1 LSLALRVLAW
11 LVGLGALA
19 GLFGAGG
26 LYAYVHR
33 IEAELPSVTELRGG
47 YDPPQVTRVLARDGT
62 TLAELFTERRTIV
75 PVEEIPSHV
84 KLAVLAAEDAS
95 FYEHEGLNYLGIARA
110 FLVNLKSGRL
120 RQGGSTI
127 TQQVV
132 KNLLLDHQRTL
143 RRKLKEALLARRLEQ
158 ELAKD
163 EILGLYLNH
172 IYFGHGRYGVEEAF
186 RYYFGHSVRAATIS
200 EAAIVAG
207 LVAGPEI
214 YSPRRDA
221 SKSMGR
227 RDFVLGQMREK
238 GFVKESAWSEALAE
252 PLTLAATHE
261 SSNEL
266 APEAVEVARRLLTE
280 LEPERSRRGGFT
292 IHTTIDPRLQAV
304 ARKSVRANLEA
315 YDARHRR
322 RAPFRA
328 PKLDR
333 RGRPL
338 GDAPPLFQG
347 APRFESHRVLVGE
360 VVRVDDAR
368 GELVVRVGTVRG
380 TLKIAEWSRYAPGV
394 AKASEFAE
402 PGARLRVSLL
412 AAPTPPVAASASG
425 NGAGNAESAQGAV
438 VDDTVPLRLEEGP
451 ESALIA
457 LDLRSRDVLAL
468 VGSYEG
474 LPGALD
480 RALQAK
486 RQPGS
491 TFKPVV
497 YGFGLE
503 SHRFTPA
510 SLVDVTPDVFEGKY
524 APTNYEGWTG
534 VEPIRLREALA
545 NSVNLAAV
553 RVLRDL
559 GPTDVVSF
567 AKSLGVTSTLQ
578 PDLSL
583 ALGSYEV
590 HPAELADVYA
600 VFASGGVSAPHRLV
614 TRIVGPDGLEVKLPQ
629 ARETRRAMSAEGA
642 YLTTS
647 MLTSVVD
654 HGTAA
659 RAKVLGRPVAGKTGT
674 TNDAKDTWFAGFSTD
689 LVAVVWVGYDDGKP
703 LGSETGGSA
712 ALPAWIDF
720 MRGAHAGRPA
730 TEFPRP
736 DGVVDVRIDK
746 ATGLLA
752 RDTDADA
759 LLEVFAAGTE
769 PKEYPD
775 AGAPPPVDAETT
787 PVQ

>member
-1 LSLALRVLAW
+1 MRLFLRVAAW
-11 LVGLGALA
+11 LVALGVFGGLLGA
-19 GLFGAGG
+19 GA
-26 LYAYVHR
+26 LYVYVQR
-33 IEAELPSVTELRGG
+33 LEAELPSVSELRKG
-47 YDPPQVTRVLARDGT
+47 YDPPQVTRVLARDGS

-75 PVEEIPSHV
+75 PVDEIPGHV

-110 FLVNLKSGRL
+110 FLVNLRSGRL

-186 RYYFGHSVRAATIS
+186 RYYFGHSVRAAS
-200 EAAIVAG
+200 VAEAAVVAG

-221 SKSMGR
+221 SRSMGR
-227 RDFVLGQMREK
+227 RDFVLGQMKEK
-238 GFVKESAWSEALAE
+238 GFLKEAAWSEALAE
-252 PLTLAATHE
+252 PLALGALHE
-261 SSNEL
+261 ASNEL
-266 APEAVEVARRLLTE
+266 APEAVEIARKLLTE

-292 IHTTIDPRLQAV
+292 IHTTIDPKLQALG
-304 ARKSVRANLEA
+304 RKSVRTNLES
-315 YDARHRR
+315 YDQRHRR

-328 PKLDR
+328 PRLDK
-333 RGRPL
+333 RGRPS

-347 APRFESHRVLVGE
+347 TPRFELHRVLVGE
-360 VVRVDDAR
+360 VVRIDDSK

-380 TLKIAEWSRYAPGV
+380 VLKIAEWSRYAPGV
-394 AKASEFAE
+394 ARASDFAE

-412 AAPTPPVAASASG
+412 AAPVPPAANVAA
-425 NGAGNAESAQGAV
+425 GAAV

-451 ESALIA
+451 ESALIS

-474 LPGALD
+474 LPGSLD
-480 RALQAK
+480 RALQSK

-497 YGFGLE
+497 YGLGLE
-503 SHRFTPA
+503 TRRYTPA
-510 SLVDVTPDVFEGKY
+510 TLVDVNPEVFEGKY
-524 APTNYEGWTG
+524 SPSNYEGWTG
-534 VEPIRLREALA
+534 LEPLRLREALA
-545 NSVNLAAV
+545 NSVNLVAV
-553 RVLRDL
+553 RVLREV
-559 GPTDVVSF
+559 GPAEVVSF
-567 AKSLGVTSTLQ
+567 AKNLGITSNLQ

-590 HPAELADVYA
+590 RPAELADVYA
-600 VFASGGVSAPHRLV
+600 VFASGGIRAPARLV
-614 TRIVGPDGLEVKLPQ
+614 TRIVGPDGADVKLP
-629 ARETRRAMSAEGA
+629 APLETRRVMSPEGA

-647 MLTSVVD
+647 LLTSVVD

-659 RAKVLGRPVAGKTGT
+659 RAKALGRPVAGKTGT
-674 TNDAKDTWFAGFSTD
+674 TNDAKDTWFAGFSTEI
-689 LVAVVWVGYDDGKP
+689 VTVVWVGYDDGKP

-730 TEFPRP
+730 TDFPRP
-736 DGVVDVRIDK
+736 DGIVDARIDK

-752 RDTDADA
+752 PETANEA
-759 LLEVFAAGTE
+759 LLEVFAQGTE
-769 PKEYPD
+769 PKEYVD
-775 AGAPPPVDAETT
+775 AGAPAGMDAEA
-787 PVQ
+787 P

>member
-1 LSLALRVLAW
+1 MRLFLRVAAW
-11 LVGLGALA
+11 LVAT
-19 GLFGAGG
+19 GLFASIVGAGS
-26 LYAYVHR
+26 LYVYVQR
-33 IEAELPSVTELRGG
+33 IEAELPSVSDLRKG
-47 YDPPQVTRVLARDGT
+47 YDPPQVTRVLARDGS

-75 PVEEIPSHV
+75 PIDEIPGHV

-110 FLVNLKSGRL
+110 FLVNLRSGRL

-186 RYYFGHSVRAATIS
+186 RYYFGHSVRAAS
-200 EAAIVAG
+200 VAEAAIVAG

-221 SKSMGR
+221 SRSMGR
-227 RDFVLGQMREK
+227 RDFVLGQMKEK
-238 GFVKESAWSEALAE
+238 GFLKEGAWSEALAE
-252 PLTLAATHE
+252 PLALGALHE
-261 SSNEL
+261 ASNEL
-266 APEAVEVARRLLTE
+266 APEAVEIARKLLTE

-292 IHTTIDPRLQAV
+292 IQTTIDPKLQALG
-304 ARKSVRANLEA
+304 RKSVRANLES
-315 YDARHRR
+315 YDQRHRR

-328 PKLDR
+328 PRLDK
-333 RGRPL
+333 RGRST

-347 APRFESHRVLVGE
+347 TPRFELHRVLVGE
-360 VVRVDDAR
+360 VVRVDDAK
-368 GELVVRVGTVRG
+368 GELVVRVGSLRG
-380 TLKIAEWSRYAPGV
+380 VLKVGEWSRYAPGV
-394 AKASEFAE
+394 ERASDFAE

-412 AAPTPPVAASASG
+412 SAPSMASTNASTG
-425 NGAGNAESAQGAV
+425 VAV

-451 ESALIA
+451 ESALLA

-474 LPGALD
+474 LPGSLD
-480 RALQAK
+480 RALQSR

-497 YGFGLE
+497 YGLGLE
-503 SHRFTPA
+503 TRRYTPA
-510 SLVDVTPDVFEGKY
+510 TLVDVNPEVFEGKY
-524 APTNYEGWTG
+524 APSNYEGWTG
-534 VEPIRLREALA
+534 LEPLRLREALA
-545 NSVNLAAV
+545 NSVNLVAV

-559 GPTDVVSF
+559 GPAEVVSF
-567 AKSLGVTSTLQ
+567 ARNLGVTSKLQ

-583 ALGSYEV
+583 ALGAYEL

-600 VFASGGVSAPHRLV
+600 VFASGGIAAPARLV
-614 TRIVGPDGLEVKLPQ
+614 TRIVGPDGVEVKLP
-629 ARETRRAMSAEGA
+629 APRETKRVMSPEGA

-647 MLTSVVD
+647 LLTSVVD

-674 TNDAKDTWFAGFSTD
+674 TNDAKDAWFAGFSTEV
-689 LVAVVWVGYDDGKP
+689 VAVVWVGYDDGKP

-720 MRGAHAGRPA
+720 MRAAHAGRPA
-730 TEFPRP
+730 TDFPRP
-736 DGVVDVRIDK
+736 DGIVDLRIDK

-752 RDTDADA
+752 PEGASDA
-759 LLEVFAAGTE
+759 LAEVFAQGTE
-769 PKEYPD
+769 PKDFPD
-775 AGAPPPVDAETT
+775 AGAAAGTDAGEL
-787 PVQ
+787 

>member
-1 LSLALRVLAW
+1 MRLFFRIVGWFVALGVLAGV
-11 LVGLGALA
+11 VGLG
-19 GLFGAGG
+19 GLWV
-26 LYAYVHR
+26 YVR
-33 IEAELPSVTELRGG
+33 GIEGELPSVTDLRSG
-47 YDPPQVTRVLARDGT
+47 YDPPQVTRVLARDGS

-75 PVEEIPSHV
+75 PVDEIPGHV

-158 ELAKD
+158 ELGKE

-186 RYYFGHSVRAATIS
+186 RFYFGHSVRHATIA

-214 YSPRRDA
+214 YSPRRDP
-221 SKSMGR
+221 SRSMGR

-238 GFVKESAWSEALAE
+238 GFLKESAWSEALAE
-252 PLTLAATHE
+252 PLQLAPIHDPA
-261 SSNEL
+261 NEL
-266 APEAVEVARRLLTE
+266 APEAVEVARKLLVE

-292 IHTTIDPRLQAV
+292 VHTTIDPKLQEL
-304 ARKSVRANLEA
+304 ARKSVRTNLEA
-315 YDARHRR
+315 YDQRHRR

-333 RGRPL
+333 RGKVQ

-347 APRFESHRVLVGE
+347 TPRFDLHRVLVGE

-380 TLKIAEWSRYAPGV
+380 VLKVSEWTRYAPL
-394 AKASEFAE
+394 AKKASDFAD
-402 PGARLRVSLL
+402 PGARVRVSLL
-412 AAPTPPVAASASG
+412 AAPVAPPAAAPGASA
-425 NGAGNAESAQGAV
+425 AAI

-457 LDLRSRDVLAL
+457 LDVRSRDVLAL

-491 TFKPVV
+491 TFKPIV
-497 YGFGLE
+497 YGYGLMTN
-503 SHRFTPA
+503 RFTPA
-510 SLVDVTPDVFEGKY
+510 TLIDVTPEVFEGKY

-534 VEPIRLREALA
+534 VEPLRLREALA
-545 NSVNLAAV
+545 NSVNLASV
-553 RVLRDL
+553 RVLREV
-559 GPTDVVSF
+559 GPTEVVSF
-567 AKSLGVTSTLQ
+567 AKNLGITSTLQ

-590 HPAELADVYA
+590 HPSELADVYA
-600 VFASGGVSAPHRLV
+600 VFASGGIAAPSRLV
-614 TRIVGPDGLEVKLPQ
+614 TRITGPDGIDVKLPTV
-629 ARETRRAMSAEGA
+629 RETKRAMSPEGA

-647 MLTSVVD
+647 VLTSVVD

-659 RAKVLGRPVAGKTGT
+659 RAKSLGRPVAGKTGT

-689 LVAVVWVGYDDGKP
+689 IVAVVWVGYDDGKA

-720 MRGAHAGRPA
+720 MRGAHAGKPP
-730 TEFPRP
+730 TDFPRP
-736 DGVVDVRIDK
+736 DGIVDARIDR

-752 RDTDADA
+752 LDTDATA
-759 LLEVFAAGTE
+759 LAEVFAAGTE
-769 PKEYPD
+769 PHDYPD
-775 AGAPPPVDAETT
+775 AGAPMLPEGAAPA
-787 PVQ
+787 P

>member
-1 LSLALRVLAW
+1 MKRFLKVIGWLSLLGVVL
-11 LVGLGALA
+11 GLA
-19 GLFGAGG
+19 GAAG
-26 LYAYVHR
+26 LWFYIR
-33 IEAELPSVTELRGG
+33 QIEGELPSVTELRSG
-47 YDPPQVTRVLARDGT
+47 YDPPQVTRVLARDGS
-62 TLAELFTERRTIV
+62 TLAELFTERRTVV
-75 PVEEIPSHV
+75 PVEDIPSHV

-110 FLVNLKSGRL
+110 FIVNLKSGRL

-158 ELAKD
+158 ELGKD

-186 RYYFGHSVRAATIS
+186 RFYFGHSVRNASVA

-221 SKSMGR
+221 PRSMGR

-238 GFVKESAWSEALAE
+238 GFLKESAWSEALAE
-252 PLTLAATHE
+252 PLQLAPIHDAM
-261 SSNEL
+261 NEL
-266 APEAVEVARRLLTE
+266 APEAVEVARKLLLE
-280 LEPERSRRGGFT
+280 LEPERARRGGFT
-292 IHTTIDPRLQAV
+292 VHTTIDPRLQEL

-315 YDARHRR
+315 YDQRHRR
-322 RAPFRA
+322 RAPFHA
-328 PKLDR
+328 PKMDR
-333 RGRPL
+333 RGKVQ

-347 APRFESHRVLVGE
+347 TPRFDLHRVLVGE

-380 TLKIAEWSRYAPGV
+380 ILKVGEWSRYAPGV
-394 AKASEFAE
+394 KKASDFAD

-412 AAPTPPVAASASG
+412 AAPLPLAPPTPGPAATPSE
-425 NGAGNAESAQGAV
+425 GAAII
-438 VDDTVPLRLEEGP
+438 DDTVPLRLEEGP

-457 LDLRSRDVLAL
+457 LDVRSRDVLAL

-497 YGFGLE
+497 YGYALN
-503 SHRFTPA
+503 SNRFTPA
-510 SLVDVTPDVFEGKY
+510 TLLDVTPEVFEGKY

-534 VEPIRLREALA
+534 VEPLRLREALA

-553 RVLRDL
+553 RVLREV
-559 GPTDVVSF
+559 GPREVVSF
-567 AKSLGVTSTLQ
+567 AKTLGIVSALQ

-583 ALGSYEV
+583 ALGAYEV
-590 HPAELADVYA
+590 HPSELADVYA
-600 VFASGGVSAPHRLV
+600 VFASGGISSPSRLI
-614 TRIVGPDGLEVKLPQ
+614 TSITGPDGVEVKMP
-629 ARETRRAMSAEGA
+629 APRESKRVMSPEGA

-647 MLTSVVD
+647 VLSSVVD

-659 RAKVLGRPVAGKTGT
+659 RAKSLGRPLAGKTGT

-689 LVAVVWVGYDDGKP
+689 VVAVVWVGYDDGKA

-720 MRGAHAGRPA
+720 MRGVHAGRPA

-736 DGVVDVRIDK
+736 DGIVDARIDR

-752 RDTDADA
+752 LDNDAAA
-759 LLEVFAAGTE
+759 LSEVFATGTE
-769 PKEYPD
+769 PREYVD
-775 AGAPPPVDAETT
+775 AGVPLPRDGEVLGNP
-787 PVQ
+787 

>member
-1 LSLALRVLAW
+1 LSVALRVLAW

-19 GLFGAGG
+19 GLLGAGA
-26 LYAYVHR
+26 LYAYVTR
-33 IEAELPSVTELRGG
+33 IEAELPSVTELRSG

-75 PVEEIPSHV
+75 PVDEIPSHV

-186 RYYFGHSVRAATIS
+186 RYYFGHSVRAASVS

-221 SKSMGR
+221 SKAMGR

-238 GFVKESAWSEALAE
+238 GFLKESAWSEALAE
-252 PLTLAATHE
+252 PLALAATHE

-266 APEAVEVARRLLTE
+266 APEAVEIARRLLTD
-280 LEPERSRRGGFT
+280 LEPERARRGGFT
-292 IHTTIDPRLQAV
+292 IHTTIDPKLQAI

-333 RGRPL
+333 RGRPV

-347 APRFESHRVLVGE
+347 TPRFESHRVLVGE

-380 TLKIAEWSRYAPGV
+380 TLKVTEWSRYAPGI

-412 AAPTPPVAASASG
+412 AAPAVGPGGAQAGHGAAERAL
-425 NGAGNAESAQGAV
+425 

-491 TFKPVV
+491 TFKPIV

-559 GPTDVVSF
+559 GPADVVAF
-567 AKSLGVTSTLQ
+567 ARSLGVASALQ

-583 ALGSYEV
+583 ALGSYEL
-590 HPAELADVYA
+590 HPSELADVYA
-600 VFASGGVSAPHRLV
+600 VFASGGIAAPHRIV
-614 TRIVGPDGLEVKLPQ
+614 TRIVGPDGVEVKLP
-629 ARETRRAMSAEGA
+629 ALRETKRAMSAEAA

-659 RAKVLGRPVAGKTGT
+659 RAKALGRPVAGKTGT

-703 LGSETGGSA
+703 LGNETGGSA

-746 ATGLLA
+746 VTGLLA
-752 RDTDADA
+752 RDTDAEG

-769 PKEYPD
+769 PKDYPD
-775 AGAPPPVDAETT
+775 AGLPAPADSDGAAAP
-787 PVQ
+787 